1 MRLWA
6 RSLRGRVTIIATV
19 VAALVLIPVAISSV
33 LVGRHLLAR
42 SAWDSTGDTAGR
54 VAALARDGRLSPDGR
69 LPVFDSDVDFVQL
82 VAPDGRILATSDAAR
97 HLPRLS
103 HVRPQVSGRPV
114 DVTNCLPDDTCFYV
128 TAMRTG
134 PNAGSPIVY
143 AARQPPAMIAGRVLE
158 INAAVQVSLILA
170 LTAWATWVVTGTAL
184 RPVARLRRELDDIT
198 SRDVSRRVTQPPGDD
213 EVAQLARSVNG
224 TLARLERS
232 GVQQRQFAS
241 DASHELR
248 TPVAG
253 LRAQL
258 ESAQL
263 YPDDTD
269 VRTLVK
275 SALRDTDRLEAI
287 ISDLLLLARIGS
299 RVDIVRERL
308 DLSCLVRQELAT
320 RGDKIPVEVDLAD
333 GAYVEGVRL
342 QLSRLL
348 TNLLDNAQRHARST
362 IEVTVRED
370 GTNAELV
377 VSDDGEGIPVGER
390 ERVFE
395 RFMRLDSARSR
406 DRGGTGLGL
415 AIARDIAIA
424 HGGTL
429 RVEEDAQ
436 LGGAR
441 FVLRLPLAMPSSR
454 EHSGAE
460 RATVRL
466 THRPRGP
473 SRPHRAPPR

>member
-128 TAMRTG
+128 TAVRAG

-275 SALRDTDRLEAI
+275 SALRDTDRLETI
-287 ISDLLLLARIGS
+287 IADLLLLARIGS
-299 RVDIVRERL
+299 DADGPRERL
-308 DLSCLVRQELAT
+308 DLAGLVRQELASRT
-320 RGDKIPVEVDLAD
+320 DRIPVRTQLAEDVAVD
-333 GAYVEGVRL
+333 GIQF

-348 TNLLDNAQRHARST
+348 GNLLDNAQRHAESQ
-362 IEVTVRED
+362 VTVEVSRQDDQAVLAVEND
-370 GTNAELV
+370 GAPIAV
-377 VSDDGEGIPVGER
+377 ADRKRI
-390 ERVFE
+390 FE
-395 RFMRLDSARSR
+395 RFTRLDAARSR
-406 DRGGTGLGL
+406 DAGGTGLGL
-415 AIARDIAIA
+415 AIARDVALA
-424 HGGTL
+424 HGGQI
-429 RVEEDAQ
+429 RVEDSTYGDSQ
-436 LGGAR
+436 GAR
-441 FVLRLPLAMPSSR
+441 FVLRLPAAP
-454 EHSGAE
+454 E
-460 RATVRL
+460 R
-466 THRPRGP
+466 
-473 SRPHRAPPR
+473 